1 MTATQPAP
9 QQQVTIDAVIKR
21 YIEVRNQKGD
31 AAKRH
36 KEEIA
41 QFDAVL
47 EKIEAY
53 LMAKMNHDGTTSLKT
68 SEGTA
73 FKALQTSVSINDPEQ
88 FKSFVVSPIISQFET
103 YLREQNIELEPE
115 DLAQLKILLMEG
127 GFWGVAEIKA
137 SKTGVKEY
145 IEEKQQTVPGV
156 TVNQVT
162 VINVRKA

>member
-9 QQQVTIDAVIKR
+9 QQQITVDSVIRR
-21 YIEVRNQKGD
+21 YIEIRNQKTET
-31 AAKRH
+31 AKRH

-41 QFDAVL
+41 ALDAVL

-53 LMAKMNHDGTTSLKT
+53 LMAKMNQDGTTQLKT
-68 SEGTA
+68 AEGTA
-73 FKALQTSVSINDPEQ
+73 FKALQHSVSINDPET
-88 FKSFVVSPIISQFET
+88 FKTFVLSPIINQFQE
-103 YLREQNIELEPE
+103 YLLQQNIELEPE
-115 DLAQLKILLMEG
+115 DIAQLKILLMEG
-127 GFWGVAEIKA
+127 GMWGVSELKA

-145 IEEKQQTVPGV
+145 IEEKQQPVPGV